1 MRIIL
6 LLILPLF
13 CFSQSQKNSL
23 LPHEDILI
31 DNDRIYYVIREDA
44 PHIVPPLELNPA
56 YLVMY
61 DLGRHPQQATFQTYG
76 DMETFLINADF
87 AGKPKV
93 DEELFLKSLALHY
106 ISLLDNKT
114 APISGLDHKLGKLIK
129 STDSH
134 IRQKA
139 GLVNVLFLQS
149 KNEQR

>member
-31 DNDRIYYVIREDA
+31 VNDRIYYVIREDA

-56 YLVMY
+56 YLVIY
-61 DLGRHPQQATFQTYG
+61 DHGRQPQQATFQTYG
-76 DMETFLINADF
+76 DLETYLINADF
-87 AGKPKV
+87 AGKPEV

-106 ISLLDNKT
+106 ISLIDKKT
-114 APISGLDHKLGKLIK
+114 APISGLDHKLEKLIK
-129 STDSH
+129 STNSH
-134 IRQKA
+134 IRLKA
-139 GLVNVLFLQS
+139 GLVNALILQI
-149 KNEQR
+149 KNE

>member
-1 MRIIL
+1 MKIIL

-13 CFSQSQKNSL
+13 CFSQSGKNSL

-56 YLVMY
+56 YLVIY
-61 DLGRHPQQATFQTYG
+61 DHGRQPQQATFQTYG
-76 DMETFLINADF
+76 DLETYLINADP
-87 AGKPKV
+87 ASKQAV
-93 DEELFLKSLALHY
+93 DEELFLKSLAFHY

-114 APISGLDHKLGKLIK
+114 APISGLDHKLEKLINNA
-129 STDSH
+129 DSH

-139 GLVNVLFLQS
+139 GLVNALILQT
-149 KNEQR
+149 KNE